1 MQIRPNIVK
10 ETLAR
15 GELVHV
21 IAGLTNTDDIDAF
34 GPSGFEGVWLEGEH
48 GSADATNLGDLTR
61 ACDLWDMTSIVRVN
75 RNDQALIYRTLD
87 CGAMGIVV
95 PHVNTKAEAQNV
107 VDGGKFAPIGHRGMF
122 TSRQGYGVD
131 NYFEVANEQT
141 LLIVLIEDIE
151 GVNNLDEILTV
162 DHIDVFFVAPSDLAT
177 SMGHIGNHFHPDV
190 QNTIDNTLAR
200 IQDVGRVAGTL
211 ALDDSVE
218 KYVKAGVQFLLVG
231 VGGWISTGA
240 AEYKKLAAN
249 AKRGQHTANTKLT

>member
-1 MQIRPNIVK
+1 MEIRPNKIKQKLANGEPAYIV
-10 ETLAR
+10 
-15 GELVHV
+15 
-21 IAGLTNTDDIDAF
+21 AGLTNADDIDAF
-34 GPSGFEGVWLEGEH
+34 GPNGFDGVWLEGEH

-61 ACDLWDMTSIVRVN
+61 ACDLWGMTSVVRVN
-75 RNDQALIYRTLD
+75 RNDQGLIYRTLD

-131 NYFEVANEQT
+131 NYFEVANEQS
-141 LLIVLIEDIE
+141 LLVVLIEDIE
-151 GVNNLDEILTV
+151 AVNNLAEILTV

-177 SMGHIGNHFHPDV
+177 SMGHIGNHQHLDV
-190 QNTIDNTLAR
+190 QNTIDSTLSR
-200 IQDVGRVAGTL
+200 IQDAGRIAGTL

-240 AEYKKLAAN
+240 ADYKQMATN
-249 AKRGQHTANTKLT
+249 ARN